1 MRVLELF
8 SGTGS
13 VGKVAKE
20 MGWEVVSLDL
30 KNADIETNILNWDYK
45 VYSPGHFDLIWASPP
60 CDTFSV
66 LRKSWIGRKLKC
78 HGGQVC
84 TRELLQNDIDTLG
97 LPIVRKT
104 EEIIDY
110 LKPKHYFI
118 ENPQT
123 GQMKDYISRPFYDVD
138 YCKYADWGYQKRTRV
153 WTDLKG
159 FVPKLCAKDCGQLV
173 NGLHR
178 VNFGGDKTVQIGDKR
193 IKVKSKEAREKYRD
207 YENIQVQLKGGG
219 NTRNERYR
227 IPPALITE
235 LFTLVNNQNNLTV

>member
-1 MRVLELF
+1 MKILELF

-13 VGKVAKE
+13 VGKIAKE
-20 MGWEVVSLDL
+20 IGWEVVSLDL
-30 KNADIETNILNWDYK
+30 KNADIETNILDWDYK
-45 VYSPGHFDLIWASPP
+45 IYQPEEFDIIWASPP

-78 HGGQVC
+78 HHGEVC
-84 TRELLQNDIDTLG
+84 TIELLQNDINTIG
-97 LPIVRKT
+97 LPILRKT

-110 LKPKHYFI
+110 LKPKYYFI

-123 GQMKDYISRPFYDVD
+123 GQMKDYITRPYYDVD
-138 YCKYADWGYQKRTRV
+138 YCKYADWGYQKRTRI
-153 WTDLKG
+153 WTNLNG
-159 FVPKLCAKDCGQLV
+159 FIPKLCKKDCGQLV

-178 VNFGGDKTVQIGDKR
+178 VNFGGDKTIQIGDKR

-207 YENIQVQLKGGG
+207 HANIQTQLKGGG
-219 NTRNERYR
+219 NSRDERYR

-235 LFTLVNNQNNLTV
+235 IFQLCINSLQSG